1 MNRKKKGF
9 GNNFIIESGEHKEQG
24 NCNIRPQRC
33 SSLRELPTAPPRE
46 LRAAAGEVTETQ
58 GKTEDAPAG
67 KTFHSLNFTN
77 QREGEELLTG
87 RAGSTQPPSGV
98 PAWGQ
103 DQLQDEAGTG
113 TARDSC
119 SGSTTMQPN
128 HPPQSLLGQIQ
139 HGQVVRTI
147 LNIQEKKPK
156 ALCSLR
162 ASKNSTC
169 KARKS
174 GCRQE

>member
-1 MNRKKKGF
+1 MQH
-9 GNNFIIESGEHKEQG
+9 S
-24 NCNIRPQRC
+24 
-33 SSLRELPTAPPRE
+33 RELPATPPRE
-46 LRAAAGEVTETQ
+46 LRAAAGEITETQ
-58 GKTEDAPAG
+58 GKTEDVPAG

-77 QREGEELLTG
+77 QRDGES
-87 RAGSTQPPSGV
+87 RSTRPPSGV

-103 DQLQDEAGTG
+103 DQLQDEAGAG

-128 HPPQSLLGQIQ
+128 HPPQPLLGQIQ
-139 HGQVVRTI
+139 HGQVVRTV

-162 ASKNSTC
+162 ASKSNTC